1 MRCYFR
7 REGYVFRICGL
18 RRDCRSC
25 SGSVF
30 RPAANRSCSAL
41 AENAL
46 PSREPLNTQR
56 VSWSMNVAPVIRPV
70 SLRRRQRSICR
81 SRSRSRSSVSSIVS
95 SRGFPD
101 AVSRQFV

>member
-70 SLRRRQRSICR
+70 SLRRMPLPKPFAQLRLVHRIQQ
-81 SRSRSRSSVSSIVS
+81 
-95 SRGFPD
+95 GFPD